1 MLYHPIEIVLF
12 MNKKIVRER
21 LGFWNYG
28 YQKNWTKDELE
39 NVFSIEGFLTQYI
52 EIDKGIGNFRFI
64 DKMDKLFSTR
74 QKREDVTYI
83 I

>member
-1 MLYHPIEIVLF
+1 M
-12 MNKKIVRER
+12 
-21 LGFWNYG
+21 GFWNYG

-64 DKMDKLFSTR
+64 DKMDKLFSTPTK
-74 QKREDVTYI
+74 KRGRYI
-83 I
+83 YYIGRIYK